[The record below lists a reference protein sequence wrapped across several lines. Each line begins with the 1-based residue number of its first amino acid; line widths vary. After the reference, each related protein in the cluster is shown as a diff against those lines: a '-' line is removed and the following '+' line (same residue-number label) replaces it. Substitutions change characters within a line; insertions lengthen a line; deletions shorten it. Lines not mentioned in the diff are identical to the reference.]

1 MTRRRFWLSVAA
13 IWAITSVLLVVITW
27 SAIVAWRFPDPDD
40 QMRLLQVRDW
50 LAGQSWFDL
59 TQHRLN
65 DPAGVPMHWSRVVDL
80 PIAAVILTLRPLL
93 GQLAAEHVALVVV
106 PLLTLGAVMALVAAL
121 ARRLLDNDGAA
132 LMAVCITPLGVE
144 VLHQLRPM
152 RIDHHGWQMATA
164 LLAAYALVGAPTR
177 KAGLLAGATIAVW
190 LSISLEGLP
199 MIAAIL
205 ALVSLKWAVMPAN
218 RPLLTATVAATSL
231 GAVFVFLV
239 SHPASAWL
247 VSPCDAVSPVYLAML
262 MVATVGTIALT
273 ALPIRTVAGRLA
285 GLAGVGVAALV
296 PLPLLAPQCAAG
308 PFGRLDPLVHHYW
321 YMNVAEGL
329 PLWDQTP
336 FAIVNTIAL
345 PLLGLAGA
353 MLAVRTSTGEER
365 VRWIT
370 LLFLLGAATAA
381 AIFVQRSGGVA
392 NLLAIAGVVRL
403 LHPLLLRARAID
415 SLPKRL
421 AATFGI
427 FAAAAPGAVFDT
439 SLAALAP
446 DPRVATVHRAMG
458 CLDAS
463 DMRALHALPR
473 GNVLAPLDI
482 SPAILLLTPHDAV
495 ASGHHRGATAMHDV
509 IAAFVGTEDQAHA
522 IILRRRIDYVAFCPG
537 LPEIMI
543 YESESPSGFLAR
555 LDAGRIPAWLTPMP
569 LPGSPAKVWRVR

>member
-1 MTRRRFWLSVAA
+1 MSERRFWLSVTA
-13 IWAITSVLLVVITW
+13 IWVITSALLVVIAW

-65 DPAGVPMHWSRVVDL
+65 LPDGVPMHWSRVVDL
-80 PIAAVILTLRPLL
+80 PIAAVIVALRPLL

-121 ARRLLDNDGAA
+121 ARRLLANDGAA
-132 LMAVCITPLGVE
+132 LMAVCIVPLGVE

-164 LLAAYALVGAPTR
+164 LLAVYALVGAPAR
-177 KAGLLAGATIAVW
+177 KAGVLAGTAIAVW

-205 ALVSLKWAVMPAN
+205 ALVSLKWAVAPIN
-218 RPLLTATVAATSL
+218 RALLTATVAGTAL
-231 GAVFVFLV
+231 GAVLIFSV
-239 SHPASAWL
+239 SHPASAWGM
-247 VSPCDAVSPVYLAML
+247 SPCDAVSPVYLAML
-262 MVATVGTIALT
+262 VAAAAGTIVLT
-273 ALPIRTVAGRLA
+273 ALPIRTIVGRLV
-285 GLAGVGVAALV
+285 GLAGVGAAALV

-308 PFGRLDPLVHHYW
+308 PFGQLDPLVRHFW

-329 PLWDQTP
+329 PLWDQAP
-336 FAIVNTIAL
+336 SVIADTIAL

-353 MLAVRTSTGEER
+353 IVAVRKSAGEAR
-365 VRWIT
+365 TRWIG
-370 LLFLLGAATAA
+370 LAFLLAAATAA
-381 AIFVQRSGGVA
+381 AIFVQRAGGVA
-392 NLLAIAGVVRL
+392 NLLAIIGAVRL
-403 LHPLLLRARAID
+403 LHPLLLRARTID
-415 SLPKRL
+415 NLPKRL
-421 AATFGI
+421 VATSCVLI
-427 FAAAAPGAVFDT
+427 AAAPGAVFGAT
-439 SLAALAP
+439 LRALAP

-463 DMRALHALPR
+463 DMQALHALPR

-482 SPAILLLTPHDAV
+482 SPAILLLTDHDAV
-495 ASGHHRGATAMHDV
+495 ASGHHRGTTAMHDV
-509 IAAFVGTEDQAHA
+509 IAAFVGTEAQAHA
-522 IILRRRIDYVAFCPG
+522 IVLKRRIDYVAFCPG

-543 YESESPSGFLAR
+543 YESESPTGFLAR
-555 LDAGRIPAWLTPMP
+555 LDDGRAPAWLMP
-569 LPGSPAKVWRVR
+569 VALPGSPAKVWRVR

>member
-1 MTRRRFWLSVAA
+1 MTGRRFWLSVAA
-13 IWAITSVLLVVITW
+13 IWAVTSVLLVVITW
-27 SAIVAWRFPDPDD
+27 SAIIAWRFPDPDD

-65 DPAGVPMHWSRVVDL
+65 IPAGVPMHWSRVVDL
-80 PIAAVILTLRPLL
+80 PIAAVILALRPLL

-106 PLLTLGAVMALVAAL
+106 PLLTLGVVMALVAGL
-121 ARRLLDNDGAA
+121 ARRLLANDGAA
-132 LMAVCITPLGVE
+132 LMAACIVPLGVE

-177 KAGLLAGATIAVW
+177 RAGLLAGTAIAVW

-205 ALVSLKWAVMPAN
+205 VLVSLKWAVTPTDRA
-218 RPLLTATVAATSL
+218 LLTGTVTGTGL
-231 GAVFVFLV
+231 GALFIFLV
-239 SHPASAWL
+239 SHPTSGWW

-262 MVATVGTIALT
+262 LVAAAGTIVLT
-273 ALPIRTVAGRLA
+273 ALPIRTVVGRLA
-285 GLAGVGVAALV
+285 GLAVIGAAALV

-308 PFGRLDPLVHHYW
+308 PFGQLDPLVHHYW

-329 PLWDQTP
+329 PLWDQT
-336 FAIVNTIAL
+336 AVIVVNTIGL
-345 PLLGLAGA
+345 PLIGLAGA
-353 MLAVRTSTGEER
+353 ILAVRKSAGQER
-365 VRWIT
+365 ARWIT

-381 AIFVQRSGGVA
+381 AIVVQRSGGVA
-392 NLLAIAGVVRL
+392 NLLAIPGVVRL

-415 SLPKRL
+415 TLPKRL
-421 AATFGI
+421 AATLGV
-427 FAAAAPGAVFDT
+427 FAAAAPGAVFDR
-439 SLAALAP
+439 SLATLAP

-495 ASGHHRGATAMHDV
+495 ASGHHRGAAAMHDV
-509 IAAFVGTEDQAHA
+509 IAAFVGTDAQAHA
-522 IILRRRIDYVAFCPG
+522 IIVRRRIDYVAFCPG

-543 YESESPSGFLAR
+543 YESGSPSGFLAR
-555 LDAGRIPAWLTPMP
+555 LDAGRIPSWLTPVA

>member
-1 MTRRRFWLSVAA
+1 MTGRRFWLSVAA
-13 IWAITSVLLVVITW
+13 IWAITSVLLVAITW

-65 DPAGVPMHWSRVVDL
+65 DPYGVPMHWSRVVDL
-80 PIAAVILTLRPLL
+80 PIAAVIVTLRPLF

-106 PLLTLGAVMALVAAL
+106 PLLTLGVVMALVAAL
-121 ARRLLDNDGAA
+121 ARRLLANDGAA

-144 VLHQLRPM
+144 ILHQLRPM

-164 LLAAYALVGAPTR
+164 LLAVYALVGGATR
-177 KAGLLAGATIAVW
+177 KAGLMAGAAIAVW

-205 ALVSLKWAVMPAN
+205 ALVSLKWAVTPAN
-218 RPLLTATVAATSL
+218 RPLLTGTVLGTSL
-231 GAVFVFLV
+231 GAVFIFLV
-239 SHPASAWL
+239 SHPANAWL

-262 MVATVGTIALT
+262 LVAAAGTITLT
-273 ALPIRTVAGRLA
+273 ALPIRTIVGRLV
-285 GLAGVGVAALV
+285 GLAGTGAAALV

-308 PFGRLDPLVHHYW
+308 PFGQLDPLVHHFW
-321 YMNVAEGL
+321 YVNVAEGL
-329 PLWDQTP
+329 PLWDQSP
-336 FAIVNTIAL
+336 SVIVNTIAL

-353 MLAVRTSTGEER
+353 ILAVRKSAGDER
-365 VRWIT
+365 ARWIT
-370 LLFLLGAATAA
+370 LSFLLGAATAA

-392 NLLAIAGVVRL
+392 NLLAVIGAVRL
-403 LHPLLLRARAID
+403 LHPLLLQARAID
-415 SLPKRL
+415 SLPLRL
-421 AATFGI
+421 AATLGVFV
-427 FAAAAPGAVFDT
+427 AAAPGAVFHAT
-439 SLAALAP
+439 STALAP
-446 DPRVATVHRAMG
+446 DPRIATVHQAMG

-463 DMRALHALPR
+463 DMKALHALPR

-543 YESESPSGFLAR
+543 YESEAPSGFLER
-555 LDAGRIPAWLTPMP
+555 LDAGRIPAWLKPVA

>member
-1 MTRRRFWLSVAA
+1 MTGRRFWLSVAA
-13 IWAITSVLLVVITW
+13 IWAVTSVLLVVITW
-27 SAIVAWRFPDPDD
+27 SAIIAWRFPDPDD

-65 DPAGVPMHWSRVVDL
+65 VPAGVPMHWSRVVDI
-80 PIAAVILTLRPLL
+80 PIAAVILALRPLL

-106 PLLTLGAVMALVAAL
+106 PLLTLGVVMALVAAL
-121 ARRLLDNDGAA
+121 ARRLLANDGAA
-132 LMAVCITPLGVE
+132 LMAACIVPLGVE

-164 LLAAYALVGAPTR
+164 LLAAYALVGAPTKR
-177 KAGLLAGATIAVW
+177 AGLLAGAAIAVW

-205 ALVSLKWAVMPAN
+205 ALVSLKWAVTPTN
-218 RPLLTATVAATSL
+218 RALLTGAVAGTSL
-231 GAVFVFLV
+231 GAVGIFLV
-239 SHPASAWL
+239 SHPASAWQA
-247 VSPCDAVSPVYLAML
+247 SQCDAVSPVYLAML
-262 MVATVGTIALT
+262 VVATAGTLALT
-273 ALPIRTVAGRLA
+273 ALPIRTIAGRLT
-285 GLAGVGVAALV
+285 GLAGVGIAALV

-308 PFGRLDPLVHHYW
+308 PFGQLDPLVRHFW

-329 PLWDQTP
+329 PLWDQAP
-336 FAIVNTIAL
+336 AMIVNTIGL
-345 PLLGLAGA
+345 PLFGLAGA
-353 MLAVRTSTGEER
+353 ILAVTKSGGEART
-365 VRWIT
+365 RWIT
-370 LLFLLGAATAA
+370 LLFLLAAATVA

-392 NLLAIAGVVRL
+392 NLLAVAGAVRL
-403 LHPLLLRARAID
+403 LHPLLMRARAID
-415 SLPKRL
+415 NLPKRL
-421 AATFGI
+421 AATVGV
-427 FAAAAPGAVFDT
+427 FAAAAPGAVFSAT
-439 SLAALAP
+439 LPALAP
-446 DPRVATVHRAMG
+446 DPRIATVHRAMG

-463 DMRALHALPR
+463 DMKALHALPR

-555 LDAGRIPAWLTPMP
+555 LDASRIPAWLTPVP
-569 LPGSPAKVWRVR
+569 LRGSPAKVWRVR

>member
-1 MTRRRFWLSVAA
+1 M
-13 IWAITSVLLVVITW
+13 
-27 SAIVAWRFPDPDD
+27 
-40 QMRLLQVRDW
+40 
-50 LAGQSWFDL
+50 
-59 TQHRLN
+59 
-65 DPAGVPMHWSRVVDL
+65 
-80 PIAAVILTLRPLL
+80 
-93 GQLAAEHVALVVV
+93 
-106 PLLTLGAVMALVAAL
+106 
-121 ARRLLDNDGAA
+121 
-132 LMAVCITPLGVE
+132 
-144 VLHQLRPM
+144 
-152 RIDHHGWQMATA
+152 
-164 LLAAYALVGAPTR
+164 
-177 KAGLLAGATIAVW
+177 
-190 LSISLEGLP
+190 
-199 MIAAIL
+199 
-205 ALVSLKWAVMPAN
+205 
-218 RPLLTATVAATSL
+218 
-231 GAVFVFLV
+231 
-239 SHPASAWL
+239 
-247 VSPCDAVSPVYLAML
+247 SPCDAVSPVYLAML
-262 MVATVGTIALT
+262 MVAAAGTIALT
-273 ALPIRTVAGRLA
+273 ALPIRTVVGRLI
-285 GLAGVGVAALV
+285 GLAGVGAAALV

-308 PFGRLDPLVHHYW
+308 PFGQLDPLVHHYW

-329 PLWDQTP
+329 PLWDQAP
-336 FAIVNTIAL
+336 SVIVNTIAL

-353 MLAVRTSTGEER
+353 ILAVRKSAGEER
-365 VRWIT
+365 ARWIT
-370 LLFLLGAATAA
+370 LSFLLAAATAA

-421 AATFGI
+421 VATLGVFI
-427 FAAAAPGAVFDT
+427 AAAPGAVFHASST
-439 SLAALAP
+439 ALAP

-463 DMRALHALPR
+463 DMKALHALPR

-555 LDAGRIPAWLTPMP
+555 LDAGRIPAWLEPVA

>member
-1 MTRRRFWLSVAA
+1 MTERRFWLSVAA
-13 IWAITSVLLVVITW
+13 IWAITSILLVVIAW

-65 DPAGVPMHWSRVVDL
+65 LPDGVPMHWSRVVDL
-80 PIAAVILTLRPLL
+80 PIAVVIVALRPLL

-106 PLLTLGAVMALVAAL
+106 PLLTLGTVMALVAAL
-121 ARRLLDNDGAA
+121 ARRVLANDGAA
-132 LMAVCITPLGVE
+132 LMAVCIVPLGVE

-164 LLAAYALVGAPTR
+164 LLAAYALAGAPTR
-177 KAGLLAGATIAVW
+177 KAGLLAGTAIAIW

-205 ALVSLKWAVMPAN
+205 ALVSLKWAVAPAN
-218 RPLLTATVAATSL
+218 RALLTATVAGTAL
-231 GAVFVFLV
+231 GAVLLFLV
-239 SHPASAWL
+239 LHPAAAWR

-262 MVATVGTIALT
+262 VAAAAGTIALT
-273 ALPIRTVAGRLA
+273 ALPIRTIIGRVI

-308 PFGRLDPLVHHYW
+308 PFGQLDPLVHHFW

-329 PLWDQTP
+329 PLWDQAP
-336 FAIVNTIAL
+336 SVIADTIAL
-345 PLLGLAGA
+345 PLLGLAGVA
-353 MLAVRTSTGEER
+353 LAVRKSAGEAR
-365 VRWIT
+365 TRWIT
-370 LLFLLGAATAA
+370 LAFLLAAATAA
-381 AIFVQRSGGVA
+381 AIFVQRAGGVA
-392 NLLAIAGVVRL
+392 NLLAIVGAVRL
-403 LHPLLLRARAID
+403 LHPLLLRARTID
-415 SLPKRL
+415 NLPKRIL
-421 AATFGI
+421 ATSCVL
-427 FAAAAPGAVFDT
+427 AAAAPGAVFGAT
-439 SLAALAP
+439 LRALAP

-463 DMRALHALPR
+463 DMQALHALPR

-509 IAAFVGTEDQAHA
+509 IAAFVGTEAQAHA
-522 IILRRRIDYVAFCPG
+522 IVLRRRIDYVAFCPG

-543 YESESPSGFLAR
+543 YESEAPSGFLAG
-555 LDAGRIPAWLTPMP
+555 LDAGRTPAWLTPVA